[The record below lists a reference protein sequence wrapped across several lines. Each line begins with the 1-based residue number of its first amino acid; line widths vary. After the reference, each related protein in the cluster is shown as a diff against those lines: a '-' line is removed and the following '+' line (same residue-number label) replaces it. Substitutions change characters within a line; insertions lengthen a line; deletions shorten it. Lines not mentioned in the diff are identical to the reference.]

1 MFVWL
6 SLLLLVFDRFFIRF
20 SSSFSNLTLDIFL
33 SFSYSALARTFLFW
47 EDVDTFSGR
56 RRLSDHVHI

>member
-6 SLLLLVFDRFFIRF
+6 SLLLLVFDRFFFIRF

-33 SFSYSALARTFLFW
+33 IQHCLELSFFC
-47 EDVDTFSGR
+47 EDVDTFSGS

>member
-6 SLLLLVFDRFFIRF
+6 SLLLLVFDGFFIRF

-33 SFSYSALARTFLFW
+33 SFAYSALARTFLFLR
-47 EDVDTFSGR
+47 GR
-56 RRLSDHVHI
+56 